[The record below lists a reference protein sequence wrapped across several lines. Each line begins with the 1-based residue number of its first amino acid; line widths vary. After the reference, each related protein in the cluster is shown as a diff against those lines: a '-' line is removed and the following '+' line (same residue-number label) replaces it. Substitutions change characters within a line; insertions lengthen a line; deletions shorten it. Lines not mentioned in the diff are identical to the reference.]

1 VESLVPGRRAG
12 LVVATVRA
20 PKLFL
25 DADRR
30 SGLAIGAAVFVA
42 GGVLLGV
49 ELAASRV
56 LAPFFGNSIFVWGA
70 LIGVVLAGLSVG
82 YWTGGALADRIP
94 APQLLLAVL
103 ALGAAATL
111 LVPVIDG
118 PVLEAIVEW
127 DPGPRLNPLLAAVAL
142 FGVPSVILATATP
155 IAVRLRAR
163 SVTRV
168 GTTAGRL
175 FAIST
180 AGSIAGTFVT
190 AFWLIPEI
198 GTNQLL
204 GLLATAL
211 FVAAGFVA
219 LGERKL
225 VSGVVVAAMVA
236 GSILATLGLAPD
248 TGGRLAGA
256 AAQNWSPLFRLRGET
271 QAVQVPPGGFELVFA
286 KDTRYHGLTVVDDAE
301 SRYLRFES
309 SFQSGMYLDDP
320 FRTRYRY
327 TDLLQLPLAYH
338 PGIKNILFIGLGG
351 GSVQKRI
358 WRDFPQLDLQVAE
371 LDPVVRDVAYRYFDL
386 PRSPRLRVTVEDGR
400 RFLARDR
407 RRWDAI
413 IIDAYFSDS
422 LPFHL
427 TTVEFLELVRS
438 RLNPGGVVASNLIG
452 AVTGEGSKL
461 FRSMYKTYR
470 VVFPTVVV
478 HPEGANDELQNIIVV
493 ASEGAA
499 PGTAVLL
506 DRWRETRRRV
516 PRAVDLAA
524 PIRHRYEGVVATR
537 DVPILTD
544 DYAPTDALLFV
555 D

>member
-1 VESLVPGRRAG
+1 MAD
-12 LVVATVRA
+12 
-20 PKLFL
+20 FL
-25 DADRR
+25 TPERR
-30 SGLAIGAAVFVA
+30 SGLAIGAAVFVS

-70 LIGVVLAGLSVG
+70 LIGVVLAGLAAG
-82 YWTGGALADRIP
+82 YWIGGVLADRIP
-94 APQLLLAVL
+94 APQLLLVVL
-103 ALGAAATL
+103 AFGAATIL
-111 LVPVIDG
+111 LIPVVDG

-127 DPGPRLNPLLAAVAL
+127 DPGPRLNPLLAAAVL

-155 IAVRLRAR
+155 IAVRLRTR
-163 SVTRV
+163 SVASV
-168 GTTAGRL
+168 GKTAGRL
-175 FAIST
+175 FAVST

-204 GLLATAL
+204 GLLATTL

-219 LGERKL
+219 LGEAKL
-225 VSGVVVAAMVA
+225 ISGVVVAALVA
-236 GSILATLGLAPD
+236 GSVLATVALAPK

-256 AAQNWSPLFRLRGET
+256 AAQNWSPLYRLRGEAGGI
-271 QAVQVPPGGFELVFA
+271 QAPSAGFELVYS
-286 KDTRYHGLTVVDDAE
+286 KNTRYHGLTVVDDGD
-301 SRYLRFES
+301 SRHLRFES

-327 TDLLQLPLAYH
+327 TDFLQLPLAYN
-338 PGIKNILFIGLGG
+338 PRVRNILFIGLGG
-351 GSVQKRI
+351 GSAQKRI
-358 WRDFPQLDLQVAE
+358 WRDFPQLDLEVVE
-371 LDPVVRDVAYRYFDL
+371 LDPAVRDVAYRYFDV

-407 RRWDAI
+407 RQWDAI
-413 IIDAYFSDS
+413 VIDAYFSDS

-438 RLNPGGVVASNLIG
+438 RLAPGGIVASNLIG
-452 AVTGEGSKL
+452 AVTGEGSTL

-470 VVFPTVVV
+470 EAFPTVAV
-478 HPEGANDELQNIIVV
+478 HPEGRTGPLQNIILV

-499 PGTAVLL
+499 PATDVLL
-506 DRWRETRRRV
+506 DRWRQTRRRV
-516 PRAVDLAA
+516 PRAVNLGTA
-524 PIRHRYEGVVATR
+524 IRDRYEGEVATR
-537 DVPILTD
+537 DVPVLTD

-555 D
+555 E

>member
-1 VESLVPGRRAG
+1 
-12 LVVATVRA
+12 VRV
-20 PKLFL
+20 FL
-25 DADRR
+25 DAERR
-30 SGLAIGAAVFVA
+30 SGLAIAAAVFVS

-70 LIGVVLAGLSVG
+70 LIGVVLAGLSAG
-82 YWTGGALADRIP
+82 YWTGGVLADRIP

-103 ALGAAATL
+103 VLGAAATL
-111 LVPVIDG
+111 LVPVVDG

-127 DPGPRLNPLLAAVAL
+127 DPGPRLNPLLAAVVL
-142 FGVPSVILATATP
+142 FGLPSIILATATP
-155 IAVRLRAR
+155 IAVRLRTR
-163 SVTRV
+163 SVTSV
-168 GTTAGRL
+168 GKTAGRL
-175 FAIST
+175 FAVST

-225 VSGVVVAAMVA
+225 VSGVVVVALVA
-236 GSILATLGLAPD
+236 GSLLATLALAPE

-256 AAQNWSPLFRLRGET
+256 AAENWSPLYRLRGET
-271 QAVQVPPGGFELVFA
+271 AEVQAPPGGYRLVFS
-286 KDTRYHGLTVVDDAE
+286 KDTRYHGLTVVDDE
-301 SRYLRFES
+301 DSRHLRFES

-327 TDLLQLPLAYH
+327 TDFLQLPLAYN
-338 PGIKNILFIGLGG
+338 PRIRNVLFIGLGG

-358 WRDFPQLDLQVAE
+358 WRDFPQLDLEVVE
-371 LDPVVRDVAYRYFDL
+371 LDPVVRDVAYRYFRL

-413 IIDAYFSDS
+413 VIDAYFSDS

-438 RLNPGGVVASNLIG
+438 RLAPGGVVASNLIG
-452 AVTGEGSKL
+452 AIDGEGSKL

-470 VVFPTVVV
+470 AAFPTVAV
-478 HPEGANDELQNIIVV
+478 HPEAGNDALKNIIVV

-499 PGTAVLL
+499 PATDVLL
-506 DRWRETRRRV
+506 DRWDQTRRRV
-516 PRAVDLAA
+516 PGAVDLLA
-524 PIRHRYEGVVATR
+524 PIRGRYEEVVATR

-555 D
+555 E